1 MKRHGFASTEG
12 VLLLISLGMIVVA
25 FFAVITILT
34 PSRKTSGEQGSL
46 FESYQRVLEAM
57 NRDFRFTR
65 EIEIASQSMILT
77 LTNGRPIIYRLE
89 QSTLQREDGSG
100 RPLVLMAGLAS
111 GQFRRN
117 PELPALISVYLLPAD
132 QMGVPF
138 YTSFALRA
146 AGTRPAVA
154 PGGQP

>member
-25 FFAVITILT
+25 FFAVITILS
-34 PSRKTSGEQGSL
+34 PSRNAAGEQGPL
-46 FESYQRVLEAM
+46 IDSYQRVLESM
-57 NRDFRFTR
+57 NRDFRFAR
-65 EIEIASQSMILT
+65 EIEIASQSMVLT
-77 LTNGRPIIYRLE
+77 LSDGRLIIYRLE
-89 QSTLQREDGSG
+89 QSTLRREEGSE
-100 RPLVLMAGLAS
+100 RPLLLMAGLAS
-111 GQFRRN
+111 AQFRRN

-132 QMGVPF
+132 QMGIPF

-146 AGTRPAVA
+146 SGARPPAA